1 MRTRILTA
9 VVSILAVAG
18 VAAVTTSTADS
29 ASSSDAVAYRTLQSG
44 MLVGFYDDA
53 QVYGRTDWA
62 FKQLRGARRHRPD
75 HDRLVDRRQ
84 ATAAK
89 PADPADKAYNWTA
102 VDNVISKAAANKVR
116 VLATIYGTP
125 RWAGRARNR
134 LRTA

>member
-1 MRTRILTA
+1 MRPRLLTA

-62 FKQLRGARRHRPD
+62 FTHLRGLRAGIVRITIDWSTVARRRP
-75 HDRLVDRRQ
+75 Q
-84 ATAAK
+84 K
-89 PADPADKAYNWTA
+89 PADPADSAYNWTGVEKLHA
-102 VDNVISKAAANKVR
+102 KASANKVR
-116 VLATIYGTP
+116 VLLTSYGTP
-125 RWAGRARNR
+125 RWAG
-134 LRTA
+134 